1 MDIVIQALIMGI
13 VQGLTEFL
21 PVSSSGHLIVVPSLL
36 GWDDAFLTS
45 LAFSVMLHLGTL
57 VALLVYFRADWLR
70 LVPAGLAAARDRSFR
85 DDPDRRLAWLLVAS
99 TIPAAIVGLLFNDLI
114 ENSFRHPGL
123 VAVTLVVGAGILFL
137 ADRIG
142 ARSRDVEDVTFPIA
156 IGIGVAQALALV
168 PGISRSGI
176 SISAARLAGLD
187 RPAAARFAFLMATP
201 ITAGAGIFEARK
213 LLAGEAGVD
222 IAIAPLVV
230 GMIAAL
236 VSGLAAIHF
245 MLAYLR
251 RRSLDVF
258 VWYRLGLAA
267 VVLIVWLSR

>member
-1 MDIVIQALIMGI
+1 V
-13 VQGLTEFL
+13 
-21 PVSSSGHLIVVPSLL
+21 
-36 GWDDAFLTS
+36 
-45 LAFSVMLHLGTL
+45 
-57 VALLVYFRADWLR
+57 
-70 LVPAGLAAARDRSFR
+70 
-85 DDPDRRLAWLLVAS
+85 
-99 TIPAAIVGLLFNDLI
+99 
-114 ENSFRHPGL
+114 
-123 VAVTLVVGAGILFL
+123 
-137 ADRIG
+137 
-142 ARSRDVEDVTFPIA
+142 A

-201 ITAGAGIFEARK
+201 ITAGAGVFEARN
-213 LLAGEAGVD
+213 LLAGEVGVD
-222 IAIAPLVV
+222 IAIAPLIV

-258 VWYRLGLAA
+258 VWYRVGLAA
-267 VVLIVWLSR
+267 VVLVVWLSR